1 LQSLSSVA
9 ILLKGWI
16 KPSPAADAAA
26 KLKGSY
32 QMKKLD
38 TKDLKQVIGGC
49 GGGNGC
55 SDGCNQPKHKKKRC

>member
-1 LQSLSSVA
+1 
-9 ILLKGWI
+9 
-16 KPSPAADAAA
+16 
-26 KLKGSY
+26 
-32 QMKKLD
+32 MKKLD